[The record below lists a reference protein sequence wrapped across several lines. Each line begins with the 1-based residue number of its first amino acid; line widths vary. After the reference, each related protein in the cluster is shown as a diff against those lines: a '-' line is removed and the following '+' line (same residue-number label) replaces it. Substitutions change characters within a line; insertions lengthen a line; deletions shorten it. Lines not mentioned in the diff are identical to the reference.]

1 MLTPTQLSTL
11 KAIALADPAAYGFI
25 LAGNDTALAEWF
37 NAQTA
42 HVVWRSALTPD
53 QSRAAII
60 QGAAQLDALTVGK
73 RDSLFW
79 LASGNLNVSDATVRA
94 AIDDLCGTQNT
105 LKAALLAAEKRTCSV
120 AEKALSTGTG
130 TTAVPATLGWE
141 GSLSGNDMSAIR
153 EAA

>member
-1 MLTPTQLSTL
+1 MLTSTQLSTL
-11 KAIALADPAAYGFI
+11 KAVALADQTASAYI
-25 LAGNDTALAEWF
+25 TSGNDTGLAEWF
-37 NAQTA
+37 NAPTA
-42 HVVWRSALTPD
+42 HVVWRSSMTPE

-79 LASGNLNVSDATVRA
+79 LASGDLNVSDATVRA

-120 AEKALSTGTG
+120 AEKALSSGAGTN
-130 TTAVPATLGWE
+130 TVPAMLGWE
-141 GSLSGNDMSAIR
+141 GVLSGNDMSAIR